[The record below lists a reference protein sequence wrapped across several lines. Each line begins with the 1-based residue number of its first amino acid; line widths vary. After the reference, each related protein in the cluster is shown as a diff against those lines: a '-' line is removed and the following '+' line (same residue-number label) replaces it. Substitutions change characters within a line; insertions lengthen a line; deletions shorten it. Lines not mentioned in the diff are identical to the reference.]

1 MKNYYFF
8 LGMFAF
14 ALTTSCSGIRNMQVQ
29 VMRPAQ
35 ITIDPSIQNMALL
48 NHSVPTSKPTLES
61 TVSGERPAQDKDLS
75 QECVRGLTET
85 LNTSPRFV
93 VKRVETALNA
103 TDPQS
108 LTFAQQL
115 SWEMVDSICAAQGVE
130 AIMVLEFFDTDFSVL
145 NPGATAAAAVGSI
158 LNGSGEVEAR
168 GTAKAVAG
176 FRVYYPKTRQI
187 VYEDRFSYSKT
198 WSQRSNNPV
207 DAVAKLIKPNQALM
221 DVSYTTGT
229 EFAMAIVPLYYWE
242 HRDMYKGKKGE
253 MERGERQALAKDWEA
268 AIKTWEGVYD
278 SAMKSKLRARAA
290 FNVALGYEVM
300 GQLETAQQW
309 IQKAYV
315 EDGKD
320 EALEYSNILD
330 QRVREQQK
338 LKEQTG
344 E

>member
-1 MKNYYFF
+1 MKKLTYFSGIVS
-8 LGMFAF
+8 LV
-14 ALTTSCSGIRNMQVQ
+14 LLTSCSGIRNMQVQ
-29 VMRPAQ
+29 VMRPAE
-35 ITIDPSIQNMALL
+35 ITIDPSIQHMALL
-48 NHSVPTSKPTLES
+48 NRSVPASGTTLES
-61 TVSGERPAQDKDLS
+61 AVSGERPAQDKELS

-93 VKRVETALNA
+93 IKRVETAMSSA
-103 TDPQS
+103 DPQS
-108 LTFAQQL
+108 LSFGQQL

-130 AIMVLEFFDTDFSVL
+130 AIMVLEYFDTDFSVL
-145 NPGATAAAAVGSI
+145 NPGATAAAAVGSV

-168 GTAKAVAG
+168 GTATAAAG
-176 FRVYYPKTRQI
+176 FRVYVPKTKSI
-187 VYEDRFSYSKT
+187 VYEDRFTYRKS

-221 DVSYTTGT
+221 DVSYITGT

-278 SAMKSKLRARAA
+278 SETKSKIRARAA

-309 IQKAYV
+309 VQKAYV

-320 EALEYSNILD
+320 AALNYSNILD
-330 QRVREQQK
+330 QRVREQGR